1 VRGTHAVT
9 GKYPV
14 AAAPPADETADLEN
28 PRTDIEV
35 LPTPDALMHAAAE
48 RWVSA
53 AAQAIEVSGR
63 YAVALAGGSTPQSLY
78 ALLAADPY
86 ASAVDW
92 SRVNVFWSDERC
104 VPPDDPRS
112 NYRMAR
118 EALLARVPILEEN
131 TFRIRGEDEPAAAAA
146 AYERE
151 LREFFATH
159 DGPPRLTPGSRFDL
173 VLLGMGEDG
182 HTASLFPGMAAP
194 REGSPWVKVVHL
206 PEGSM
211 SRVTL
216 TPGVIDAAAEIVFL
230 VSGRAK
236 AATLQRVLEGPYR
249 PEALPAQII
258 APRAGRLRW
267 LVDADA
273 AANLEADGRGR

>member
-1 VRGTHAVT
+1 MTV
-9 GKYPV
+9 KYPL
-14 AAAPPADETADLEN
+14 AADCPAEETADLEN

-53 AAQAIEVSGR
+53 AAQAIEASGR

-78 ALLAADPY
+78 ALLASDPY
-86 ASAVDW
+86 ASRVDW
-92 SRVNVFWSDERC
+92 SRVHVFWSDERC

-131 TFRIRGEDEPAAAAA
+131 IFRIRGEDEPAAAAT
-146 AYERE
+146 AYERD
-151 LREFFATH
+151 LRELFATPE
-159 DGPPRLTPGSRFDL
+159 GPPRLSPGSRFDL

-182 HTASLFPGMAAP
+182 HAASLFPGMAAL
-194 REGSPWVKVVHL
+194 RECSRWVRAVHL
-206 PEGSM
+206 AEVRT

-236 AATLQRVLEGPYR
+236 AATLRRVLEGPYR

-273 AANLEADGRGR
+273 AADLESDASAR